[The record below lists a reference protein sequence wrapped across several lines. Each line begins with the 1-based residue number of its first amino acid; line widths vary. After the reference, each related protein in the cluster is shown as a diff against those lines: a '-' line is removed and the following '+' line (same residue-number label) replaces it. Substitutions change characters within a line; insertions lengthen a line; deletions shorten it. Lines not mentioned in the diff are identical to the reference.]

1 MLLLTESA
9 VNTRKYL
16 LWLHAVR
23 TERSEVCA
31 AWHYNKYFPY
41 GPNSRLIRALLYTY
55 TTKTTESQCFPL
67 LLWTEV
73 QLVHTPVRTQAYG
86 PALSQS
92 DFSIQKSKYSI
103 LDAKLESSSSS
114 SFGDMTLPNFPWKK
128 RTNHQVGV
136 FTPWKKL
143 LRNEFLC
150 PESFFLTQNW
160 PHVNFRNFQ
169 AEENLF
175 LTFWDAPMRK
185 RQQQTPWL
193 INFAKIWSK
202 HVLRVKTKGHRVWA
216 S

>member
-1 MLLLTESA
+1 MLLLTESV

-73 QLVHTPVRTQAYG
+73 QPVHMPVRTQAYG

-92 DFSIQKSKYSI
+92 DFSILS
-103 LDAKLESSSSS
+103 
-114 SFGDMTLPNFPWKK
+114 
-128 RTNHQVGV
+128 V
-136 FTPWKKL
+136 FCLVYNKA
-143 LRNEFLC
+143 C
-150 PESFFLTQNW
+150 Y
-160 PHVNFRNFQ
+160 
-169 AEENLF
+169 
-175 LTFWDAPMRK
+175 
-185 RQQQTPWL
+185 
-193 INFAKIWSK
+193 
-202 HVLRVKTKGHRVWA
+202 LRVLCKLFHLNFTIDLIHE